1 MNTTTLE
8 IESVTQQL
16 VEHNGT
22 SVSHSYDID
31 SVSAKYIDELKTL
44 ICNEIY
50 YNGDV
55 TLLQNNSNIRFA
67 IYETTDTS
75 EISESTANSIAQNI
89 NTAIAKLAA
98 KHGGYNVIAAN

>member
-1 MNTTTLE
+1 MNTATLE
-8 IESVTQQL
+8 IKSATQQ
-16 VEHNGT
+16 VVDYTGT
-22 SVSHSYDID
+22 SVTHSYDIG
-31 SVSAKYIDELKTL
+31 SISAKYIDELNTL

-55 TLLQNNSNIRFA
+55 TLLKNNSYICFA

-75 EISESTANSIAQNI
+75 EINESTAISVSQNI